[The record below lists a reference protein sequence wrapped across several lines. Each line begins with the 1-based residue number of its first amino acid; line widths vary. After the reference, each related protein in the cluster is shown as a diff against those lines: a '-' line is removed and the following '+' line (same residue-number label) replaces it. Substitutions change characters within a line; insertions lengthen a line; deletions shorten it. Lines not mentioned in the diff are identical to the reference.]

1 MKQIAIYCLVF
12 IVAVAVGVGLQG
24 ARLGKARQ
32 EAQRYKADVEALQ
45 QGIREYRTKDSLN
58 VAQVQQLQLT
68 LKEYERYREDD
79 ARLISQL
86 RTKGRRLEHVITA
99 QSSMIGKLQGAVR
112 DTLIYLSD
120 TVQVI
125 ARCVDIEQPYIS
137 LHGCVE
143 GSQFAGSIE
152 VRDSLTIVESVRYK
166 RFLGFLWRTKKV
178 RDRRWEIVSRNPD
191 VRITGFEVVSIT
203 R

>member
-1 MKQIAIYCLVF
+1 MKQILIYCVLCL
-12 IVAVAVGVGLQG
+12 VAVAVYSGIQNM
-24 ARLGKARQ
+24 RLEQARQ
-32 EAQRYKADVEALQ
+32 EAERYKADVEALE
-45 QGIREYRTKDSLN
+45 QGMSEYRTRDSLN
-58 VAQVQQLQLT
+58 VAQVEQLQLT
-68 LKEYERYREDD
+68 VKEYERYREDD

-86 RTKGRRLEHVITA
+86 RTRGRSLEQVITA
-99 QSSMIGKLQGAVR
+99 QSSMIGKLQGSVR
-112 DTLIYLSD
+112 DSLIYVSD
-120 TVQVI
+120 TVQVL

-143 GSQFAGSIE
+143 GSQFSGSIE

-178 RDRRWEIVSRNPD
+178 RDRHWEIVSRNPD

-203 R
+203 K

>member
-1 MKQIAIYCLVF
+1 MKQILIYCVLCL
-12 IVAVAVGVGLQG
+12 VAVAVYSGIQNM
-24 ARLGKARQ
+24 RLEQARQ
-32 EAQRYKADVEALQ
+32 EAERYKADVEALE
-45 QGIREYRTKDSLN
+45 QGMSEYRTRDSLN
-58 VAQVQQLQLT
+58 VAQVEQLQLT
-68 LKEYERYREDD
+68 VKEYERYREDD

-86 RTKGRRLEHVITA
+86 RTRGRSLEQVITA
-99 QSSMIGKLQGAVR
+99 QSSMIGKLQGSVR
-112 DTLIYLSD
+112 DSLIYVSD
-120 TVQVI
+120 TVQVL

-143 GSQFAGSIE
+143 GSQFSGSIE

-178 RDRRWEIVSRNPD
+178 RDRHWEIVSRNPD